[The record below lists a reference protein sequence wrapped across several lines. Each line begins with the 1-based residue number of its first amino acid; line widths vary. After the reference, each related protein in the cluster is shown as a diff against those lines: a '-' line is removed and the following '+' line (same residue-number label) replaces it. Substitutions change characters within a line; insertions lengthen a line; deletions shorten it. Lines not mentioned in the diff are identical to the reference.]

1 MSRTEMKKVRVFLPT
16 YRRNR
21 LLERSLGSLLA
32 QSCKDWFCEVHND
45 DPSDPFPSELVAKV
59 ADARIRTVNHAKN
72 LGGGASMNAFYG
84 PIKEEFFSILED
96 DNWWEPEFLGSML
109 QAAERHP
116 KINVFWANMRIWN
129 EDAHGEFQDTGKTIH
144 PWDGK
149 TMYEEIAWPDPRQI
163 MGGVHS
169 NGACLIRAGGDSDYR
184 IPKVPFAT
192 IEMFRERCFPH
203 PLLLLRKP
211 LANFSVT
218 LKSERANDMLTDWGV
233 ATALLAATF
242 FRHASWPGNEMQKTL
257 IQGRQKQPPP
267 TNTLLNAGLIEPKCR
282 IFFQTA
288 TPKEKLKWILGFV
301 RRPSLPFRLLSSKRL
316 HPDWWSFLNQ
326 HTKDRFREARL
337 QSQSKES

>member
-1 MSRTEMKKVRVFLPT
+1 MFLPT

-129 EDAHGEFQDTGKTIH
+129 EDAHGEFKDTGKRFTH
-144 PWDGK
+144 G
-149 TMYEEIAWPDPRQI
+149 M
-163 MGGVHS
+163 V
-169 NGACLIRAGGDSDYR
+169 
-184 IPKVPFAT
+184 
-192 IEMFRERCFPH
+192 
-203 PLLLLRKP
+203 
-211 LANFSVT
+211 
-218 LKSERANDMLTDWGV
+218 
-233 ATALLAATF
+233 
-242 FRHASWPGNEMQKTL
+242 
-257 IQGRQKQPPP
+257 KQ
-267 TNTLLNAGLIEPKCR
+267 CM
-282 IFFQTA
+282 
-288 TPKEKLKWILGFV
+288 
-301 RRPSLPFRLLSSKRL
+301 RR
-316 HPDWWSFLNQ
+316 
-326 HTKDRFREARL
+326 
-337 QSQSKES
+337 